1 MIARC
6 ACVPCACASL
16 PDGEGDAVPYG
27 RPRLLD
33 DPVSGPAQGGEEE
46 ARQVRGHLLEAYG
59 DGGGWAAALPGTKRR
74 R

>member
-1 MIARC
+1 MSEASNLAPKPKLAIAL
-6 ACVPCACASL
+6 ADSS
-16 PDGEGDAVPYG
+16 G